1 MTNGEGRNRHA
12 ARDVWH
18 WRGRRD
24 GATLVGGHATFIRI
38 EGRPLVRLDRRFDLG
53 ALVFGAIVLFAGGYY
68 FLRNTLGVD
77 LGELDW
83 DPIWPILVIAI
94 GISILYGV
102 LFRSN
107 RDEPRT

>member
-1 MTNGEGRNRHA
+1 
-12 ARDVWH
+12 VWH
-18 WRGRRD
+18 WRDRRG
-24 GATLVGGHATFIRI
+24 GATLVAGPTTFIAI
-38 EGRPLVRLDRRFDLG
+38 EGRPLVKGLDRRFDLG

-68 FLRNTLGVD
+68 FLRNTLGVN

-83 DPIWPILVIAI
+83 EPIWPILVIAI